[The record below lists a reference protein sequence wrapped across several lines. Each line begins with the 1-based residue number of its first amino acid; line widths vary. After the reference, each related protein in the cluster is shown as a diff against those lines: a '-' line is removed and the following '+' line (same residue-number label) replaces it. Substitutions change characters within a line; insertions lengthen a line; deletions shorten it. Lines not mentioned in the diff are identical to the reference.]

1 MLKLFNTFFE
11 LLSARKRFTF
21 WSLLAVMVFYAVI
34 EVATVAALS
43 AYISLLVDFDGFSNS
58 SFFQKAV
65 EQFNLLEGSQNY
77 VVLLFSAAVLIVIL
91 LKNVLKMLLVFRVS
105 KYASFISVD
114 VGKYLISGFL
124 HMPYEWH
131 MKQKL
136 SDLVLVTQ
144 WLSQVSTMMS
154 SFLHIISD
162 IILAAIMLVIVVY
175 LNSFSSIF
183 IVLLIALIGY
193 VIFVFVKKRVDVN
206 ATEMKDSSL
215 EIHRS
220 TSRATYGY
228 REMKIYDMERE
239 ATDEYMA
246 SAIRYAKG
254 NVWKDFYVPLPSVLL
269 ESIGIAI
276 LVLFVVFAVVYQ
288 EQSGAQVAGELTVF
302 VLIMWRTMP
311 AISRI
316 LSNFTKFRK
325 VFPFVTTVSDYVKQ
339 VSNSTDRHS
348 GVFGSKIKVD
358 FDTNIDIRNL
368 VFNYSGSQTPAID
381 HADFLLN
388 KGESIGVVGLSG
400 SGKSTLADLL
410 VGLLEP
416 KGGALLNKGE
426 VLSLVGKKI
435 YIDKLAY
442 VSQSPFFFDA
452 TLAEN
457 IAFSTNRNDIDYERL
472 DYSCDMAALSDIV
485 DTLPDGLNT
494 LIGEQGVRLSGGQ
507 LQRVSIARALYRN
520 PDIIL
525 FDESTSALDL
535 KSERAIQQTINQL
548 SGNISLIIIAHRL
561 ETVEQCDRM
570 IWIDKGQVIKLGR
583 TETVLPSYK
592 KSLNQ

>member
-1 MLKLFNTFFE
+1 MLKLFNTFFG
-11 LLSARKRFTF
+11 LLNARKRFAF

-65 EQFNLLEGSQNY
+65 EQFSLLEGSQNH
-77 VVLLFSAAVLIVIL
+77 VVLLLSAAVLFVIL

-114 VGKYLISGFL
+114 VGKYLITGFL

-183 IVLLIALIGY
+183 VVFLIALIGY

-206 ATEMKDSSL
+206 ATAMKDSSL

-220 TSRATYGY
+220 TSRAAYGY

-239 ATDEYMA
+239 ATDEYMT
-246 SAIRYAKG
+246 SAIRYANG
-254 NVWKDFYVPLPSVLL
+254 NVWKDFYVPLPAVLL

-276 LVLFVVFAVVYQ
+276 LVAFVVFAVVYQ

-311 AISRI
+311 AVSRI

-325 VFPFVTTVSDYVKQ
+325 VFPFVTTVADYVKQ
-339 VSNSTDRHS
+339 VSKSIDVRS
-348 GVFGSKIKVD
+348 GLSESKIKLNLDTGVD
-358 FDTNIDIRNL
+358 IKQL
-368 VFNYSGSQTPAID
+368 VFNYSGSETPAID
-381 HADFLLN
+381 QVGFSLN

-416 KGGALLNKGE
+416 KDGLLLTEGQE
-426 VLSLVGKKI
+426 LSLAGKRI
-435 YIDKLAY
+435 HIDKLSY

-457 IAFSTNRNDIDYERL
+457 IAFSIDRNDIDYERL
-472 DYSCDMAALSDIV
+472 AYSCEMAALSDIL
-485 DTLPDGLNT
+485 DTLPNGLDT
-494 LIGEQGVRLSGGQ
+494 LIGEKGVRLSGGQ

-548 SGNISLIIIAHRL
+548 SGNISLVIIAHRL
-561 ETVEQCDRM
+561 ETVEKCDRM
-570 IWIDKGQVIKLGR
+570 VWIDKGQVMESGR
-583 TETVLPSYK
+583 TEVVLPKYK
-592 KSLNQ
+592 KSLN